1 MRKSLKKN
9 KICVK
14 ITQILRKKHGYFME
28 TLDKI
33 EIPTKFSISQ
43 VILTAKKDN
52 FFEIP
57 CLGEFCGYCFKN
69 NTFERRLMIEFL
81 N

>member
-1 MRKSLKKN
+1 
-9 KICVK
+9 
-14 ITQILRKKHGYFME
+14 ME

-69 NTFERRLMIEFL
+69 DTFERRFMIEFL